1 MRSII
6 TKSVAVLAM
15 AASVLVAAPAAQAG
29 ETVNGKGSSFANNFM
44 QKCAREFNSATG
56 NTVAYT
62 STGSSTGLSQ
72 YKAGAVEFA
81 ATDVPWASGSAPSQA
96 FTYVPVTSGPVAI
109 GFNVS
114 GVKTLKLDPKTLA
127 AIFKGTIT
135 KWDDPAITK
144 LNKSAPKGKL
154 KGNITVVYRD
164 GSGTTANVQDYLNQ
178 TVGGFTASNANKNWD
193 GAKGALAS
201 TSAVM
206 VSTIA
211 STPGAIGYADLAD
224 VTVKLKYV
232 SLKNAKGA
240 YVKPTAAAAKKFI
253 SAQADPGKNGIVT
266 INFKKKVTGGY
277 NLSILTYL
285 VIPKGAS
292 PGTYDAAK
300 AGVVSDFAEYA
311 VVTCGKKPAAGYA
324 GFSSK
329 SKLYQRALSNARS
342 GF

>member
-6 TKSVAVLAM
+6 TKTVAVFAI
-15 AASVLVAAPAAQAG
+15 AASAIVAAPAAQAG

-44 QKCAREFNSATG
+44 QKCAREFNTATG
-56 NTVAYT
+56 NTVTYT

-81 ATDVPWASGSAPSQA
+81 ASDVPWSSGAPTEA
-96 FTYVPVTSGPVAI
+96 FAYVPVTGGPVAI
-109 GFNVS
+109 GFNVK

-135 KWDDPAITK
+135 TWDNAAIVK
-144 LNKSAPKGKL
+144 LNPSAKKSL

-206 VSTIA
+206 VSTIK

-224 VTVKLKYV
+224 VNVKLSYV
-232 SLKNAKGA
+232 SLKNAAGK
-240 YVKPTAAAAKKFI
+240 YVKPTAAAGKKFI
-253 SAQADPGKNGIVT
+253 SAQADPGKNGIVN
-266 INFKKKVTGGY
+266 INFKKKVKGGY

-285 VIPKGAS
+285 VIPKGNAPS
-292 PGTYDAAK
+292 GNYNAAE

-311 VVTCGKKPAAGYA
+311 VTTCGKKPAAGYF
-324 GFSSK
+324 GFSTK